1 MIFVVELLINETN
14 FTICIDRSL
23 TSTSAR
29 SHVGA
34 AGRGVVPKNQKQVA
48 ISPALTYRE
57 LRRRC
62 KEAGLLQKGRKS
74 DLLARLGWRKKDAE

>member
-1 MIFVVELLINETN
+1 MIELLNN
-14 FTICIDRSL
+14 GKDFTICIDRSL

-34 AGRGVVPKNQKQVA
+34 AGRVVPKKQKQVT

-62 KEAGLLQKGRKS
+62 KEAGLLQKGRKG

>member
-1 MIFVVELLINETN
+1 MIELLNN
-14 FTICIDRSL
+14 GKAFTICIDRSL

-34 AGRGVVPKNQKQVA
+34 AGRGVVPKNQKQVT

-62 KEAGLLQKGRKS
+62 KEAGLLQKGRKG
-74 DLLARLGWRKKDAE
+74 DLLARLGWRKEGVE

>member
-1 MIFVVELLINETN
+1 MIFVVELFNNETM
-14 FTICIDRSL
+14 FTICIHRSL

-34 AGRGVVPKNQKQVA
+34 AGRVVPKNQKQVT

-62 KEAGLLQKGRKS
+62 KEAGLLQKGRKG
-74 DLLARLGWRKKDAE
+74 DLLARLGWQG

>member
-1 MIFVVELLINETN
+1 MIFVVELFNNETM
-14 FTICIDRSL
+14 FTICIHRSL

-34 AGRGVVPKNQKQVA
+34 GRVVPKNQKQVT

-62 KEAGLLQKGRKS
+62 KEAGLLQKGRKG
-74 DLLARLGWRKKDAE
+74 DLLARLGWRKEGVE

>member
-1 MIFVVELLINETN
+1 MMFVVELFNNETM

-34 AGRGVVPKNQKQVA
+34 AGRGVVPKNQKQVT

-62 KEAGLLQKGRKS
+62 KEAGLLQGGRKG